1 MEVDLLVVGGG
12 PAGSS
17 AALLLARCC
26 RTVLLCDDGNPRN
39 GAASHIHGLLTHEGQ
54 SPAAFRRAASDA
66 LKTYDPLIERR
77 NDRVTAI
84 EGAEKRFAFRTA
96 SGLTGSARRVLLATG
111 LVDQLPPVLGIEAFY
126 GSSVHHC
133 LYCDGYEYRDRRL
146 AAYGE
151 GDKGADLALVMLQW
165 SRDIILCTDET
176 TVTEER
182 RALLQAHGV
191 ALCEKRVR
199 ALEGSDGKLSKIV
212 FQDGISAER
221 DAMFFVTGCKPG
233 SDLYRSLG
241 CRTDDKGGIDADE
254 NGETSIKG
262 VFVAGD
268 ASRDVLQIAVA
279 LGEGARAAV
288 AINKSLLREDGLCR

>member
-1 MEVDLLVVGGG
+1 MEVDLLIVGAG

-17 AALLLARCC
+17 AALVLARCR
-26 RTVLLCDDGNPRN
+26 RTVLLCDDGKPRN
-39 GAASHIHGLLTHEGQ
+39 AAASHIHGLLTHEGQ
-54 SPAAFRRAASDA
+54 SPAAFREAAFAS
-66 LKTYDPLIERR
+66 LKSYEPLIDRR
-77 NDRVTAI
+77 SDRVAAI
-84 EGAEKRFAFRTA
+84 EGSERRFAFRTS
-96 SGLTGSARRVLLATG
+96 SGLAGRTRRVLLATG
-111 LVDQLPPVLGIEAFY
+111 LVDKLPPIPGIEAYY

-151 GDKGADLALVMLQW
+151 GDKAADLALVMLQW
-165 SRDIILCTDET
+165 SKDILVCTDAT
-176 TVTEER
+176 ALSEEC
-182 RALLQAHGV
+182 RALLQAHGI
-191 ALCEKRVR
+191 ALREERVG
-199 ALEGSDGKLSKIV
+199 ALEGSRGKLSKIV
-212 FQDGISAER
+212 FQDGSSADR

-279 LGEGARAAV
+279 LGEGVRAAV
-288 AINKSLLREDGLCR
+288 AINKSLLREDGFCR